1 MSLTVAELESLEPAD
16 EGPRPVLLRQT
27 RKDGIC
33 RTASVVHQ
41 HDLLVVE
48 AALGDLWNGQNTSVN
63 DFTQI
68 QVVLD
73 IFNGLTLGSWAV
85 VLAQLVERSL
95 PTPEVHGSNLVI
107 VKLLYRTFGFLQLK
121 IKVENNEKTL
131 SYIYVF
137 IHELVS
143 EKVLLF
149 MHQLRPLIAFI
160 LIIYM
165 GSKETDLGRY
175 LFG

>member
-1 MSLTVAELESLEPAD
+1 M
-16 EGPRPVLLRQT
+16 
-27 RKDGIC
+27 
-33 RTASVVHQ
+33 
-41 HDLLVVE
+41 
-48 AALGDLWNGQNTSVN
+48 
-63 DFTQI
+63 
-68 QVVLD
+68 VLD

-131 SYIYVF
+131 SSIYVF

>member
-1 MSLTVAELESLEPAD
+1 M
-16 EGPRPVLLRQT
+16 
-27 RKDGIC
+27 
-33 RTASVVHQ
+33 
-41 HDLLVVE
+41 
-48 AALGDLWNGQNTSVN
+48 
-63 DFTQI
+63 
-68 QVVLD
+68 
-73 IFNGLTLGSWAV
+73 

-121 IKVENNEKTL
+121 IKVENNEKEAGNGPFKKTL
-131 SYIYVF
+131 SSIYVF